1 MAQKPDKAQKT
12 EKPTDR
18 RKKKAREDGQVV
30 KSADVVPWLLVLV
43 STFVLPTFL
52 ALAGDELTELMGQIR
67 RAAADPSPA
76 TAAAATRDAFLTT
89 LTLTIPLLLG
99 AMVIAFVGTL
109 GQVGPMLSIKAARPQ
124 FKRLNPVAG
133 LKRIVS
139 AKGQWEAAKA
149 VLRLV
154 VVAIVAIPLMYETGQ
169 DLAAGGMTLGVG
181 LEYIGGRLL
190 ELTRLVALLA
200 LVVSAADYGM
210 QKRNHIKDL
219 MMSKQ
224 EIKDE
229 QKQSDGDP
237 MMKGRMRAA
246 ARELSRNRM
255 LANVADASVIVVNPT
270 HFSVALR
277 YDPVIGVPT
286 VVAKGV
292 GSAAL
297 KLRQE
302 GLEALV
308 PVVECKPLARALYRV
323 CDVGSPVPNE
333 MFQGVAVLLA
343 FVQRLGVRRTLGGI
357 HVLPHDT
364 DALALPDRIR
374 QAAERA
380 IAADDESANRPRT
393 PVATPGRAR

>member
-1 MAQKPDKAQKT
+1 MSSKPDKAQKT

-30 KSADVVPWLLVLV
+30 KSAEVVPWLLVLIA
-43 STFVLPTFL
+43 TFVMPSYLGV
-52 ALAGDELTELMGQIR
+52 AGDVLIERTVEIKA
-67 RAAADPSPA
+67 AAADPSPA
-76 TAAAATRDAFLTT
+76 MAATAVREGFFAT
-89 LTLTIPLLLG
+89 LTLTVPLLLG
-99 AMVIAFVGTL
+99 AGVIAFLGTI
-109 GQVGPMLSIKAARPQ
+109 GQVGPLLSMKAVRPQ
-124 FKRLNPVAG
+124 FKRLNPATG

-149 VLRLV
+149 ILRLV
-154 VVAIVAIPLMYETGQ
+154 VVAVVAVPLMYDTGQ
-169 DLAAGGMTLGVG
+169 DLAAGGMTLGSG
-181 LEYIGGRLL
+181 LSYLGGRLL
-190 ELTRLVALLA
+190 QLVRMVAFLALL
-200 LVVSAADYGM
+200 VSAADYGM
-210 QKRNHIKDL
+210 QKRNHLKDL

-277 YDPVIGVPT
+277 YDPLIGVPT

-302 GLEALV
+302 GLEKMV

-323 CDVGSPVPNE
+323 CDVGTPVPNE

-357 HVLPHDT
+357 HVLPHDV

-374 QAAERA
+374 EAAERA
-380 IAADDESANRPRT
+380 IAAD
-393 PVATPGRAR
+393 AR

>member
-1 MAQKPDKAQKT
+1 MAAQDKAQKT

-30 KSADVVPWLLVLV
+30 KSAEVVPWLLVLIA
-43 STFVLPTFL
+43 TFVMPTFL
-52 ALAGDELTELMGQIR
+52 GVAGEVLFDRVGEIR
-67 RAAADPSPA
+67 AAAADPSPA
-76 TAAAATRDAFLTT
+76 AAVTAVREAFFAV
-89 LTLTIPLLLG
+89 LTLTVPLLVG
-99 AMVIAFVGTL
+99 AAAIAFVGTI
-109 GQVGPMLSIKAARPQ
+109 GQVGPLLSIKAARPQ
-124 FKRLNPVAG
+124 FKRLNPWSG

-149 VLRLV
+149 ILRLI
-154 VVAIVAIPLMYETGQ
+154 VVAVVAIPLMVDTGN
-169 DLAAGGMTLGVG
+169 DLAAGGMTLGAG
-181 LEYIGGRLL
+181 LGYIGGRLL
-190 ELTRLVALLA
+190 QLVRMVAFLALL
-200 LVVSAADYGM
+200 VSAADYAM

-237 MMKGRMRAA
+237 LMKGRMRQA

-277 YDPVIGVPT
+277 YDPLVGVPIVT
-286 VVAKGV
+286 AKGV
-292 GSAAL
+292 GNAAL
-297 KLRQE
+297 QLREE
-302 GLEALV
+302 GLEKMV

-323 CDVGSPVPNE
+323 CDIGTAVPNE

-343 FVQRLGVRRTLGGI
+343 FVQRLGARRTLGGI

-374 QAAERA
+374 EAAERA
-380 IAADDESANRPRT
+380 IAAD
-393 PVATPGRAR
+393 AR

>member
-12 EKPTDR
+12 EKPTER

-30 KSADVVPWLLVLV
+30 KSAEVVPWLLVLI
-43 STFVLPTFL
+43 STFVMPTFL
-52 ALAGDELTELMGQIR
+52 GVAGDVLIELMGQIR
-67 RAAADPSPA
+67 TAAADPSPA
-76 TAAAATRDAFLTT
+76 AAATATREAFFAV
-89 LTLTIPLLLG
+89 LTLTVPLLLG
-99 AMVIAFVGTL
+99 AMAIAFVGTL
-109 GQVGPMLSIKAARPQ
+109 GQVGPLLSKKAVQPQ
-124 FKRLNPVAG
+124 FKRLNPVTG

-149 VLRLV
+149 VLRLL
-154 VVAIVAIPLMYETGQ
+154 VVAVVAIPLMYRTGQ
-169 DLAAGGMTLGVG
+169 DLAAGGMTLGAG

-190 ELTRLVALLA
+190 ELTRIVAFLA
-200 LVVSAADYGM
+200 LVVSAADYAM

-237 MMKGRMRAA
+237 LMKGRMRAA
-246 ARELSRNRM
+246 AREMSRNRM

-292 GSAAL
+292 GNAAL
-297 KLRQE
+297 RLRQE
-302 GLEALV
+302 GLEAMV

-374 QAAERA
+374 KAAEKA
-380 IAADDESANRPRT
+380 MAADEANRNLSRST
-393 PVATPGRAR
+393 

>member
-1 MAQKPDKAQKT
+1 MAGNQDKAQKT
-12 EKPTDR
+12 EKPTER

-30 KSADVVPWLLVLV
+30 RSAEVVPWLLVLV
-43 STFVLPTFL
+43 STFIMPAFLGVAGEVLSERM
-52 ALAGDELTELMGQIR
+52 AEI
-67 RAAADPSPA
+67 RAAAANPSPS
-76 TAAAATRDAFLTT
+76 AAAEAVRGAFFAVAT
-89 LTLTIPLLLG
+89 LTVPILLG
-99 AMVIAFVGTL
+99 AMVIAFVATI
-109 GQVGPMLSIKAARPQ
+109 GQVGPLLSVKAVRPQ
-124 FKRLNPVAG
+124 FKRLNPVTG

-149 VLRLV
+149 VLRLC
-154 VVAIVAIPLMYETGQ
+154 VVAVIAIPLMYDTGQ
-169 DLAAGGMTLGVG
+169 DLAAGGLSLGAG
-181 LEYIGGRLL
+181 LEYLGGRLL

-237 MMKGRMRAA
+237 LMKGRMRQA

-277 YDPVIGVPT
+277 YDSTIGVPT
-286 VVAKGV
+286 VVAKGA

-297 KLRQE
+297 RLRQE
-302 GLEALV
+302 GLDAMV

-323 CDVGSPVPNE
+323 CDIGSPVPNE

-343 FVQRLGVRRTLGGI
+343 FVQRLGVRRTLGGV

-364 DALALPDRIR
+364 DALAIPDRIR
-374 QAAERA
+374 EAAERA
-380 IAADDESANRPRT
+380 IAAEEAAEMSA
-393 PVATPGRAR
+393 AR

>member
-1 MAQKPDKAQKT
+1 MAAQDKAQKT

-30 KSADVVPWLLVLV
+30 KSAEVVPWLLVLIA
-43 STFVLPTFL
+43 TFVMPAFL
-52 ALAGDELTELMGQIR
+52 GVAGEVLFDRVGEIR
-67 RAAADPSPA
+67 AAAADPSPA
-76 TAAAATRDAFLTT
+76 AAVAAVREAFFAV
-89 LTLTIPLLLG
+89 LTLTVPLLIG
-99 AMVIAFVGTL
+99 AAAIAFVGTI
-109 GQVGPMLSIKAARPQ
+109 GQVGPLLSIKAVRPQ
-124 FKRLNPVAG
+124 FKRLNPWSG

-149 VLRLV
+149 ILRLI
-154 VVAIVAIPLMYETGQ
+154 VVAVVAIPLMVDTGN
-169 DLAAGGMTLGVG
+169 DLAAGGMTLGAG
-181 LEYIGGRLL
+181 LGYIGGRLL
-190 ELTRLVALLA
+190 QLVRMVAFLALL
-200 LVVSAADYGM
+200 VSAADYAM

-237 MMKGRMRAA
+237 LMKGRMRQA

-277 YDPVIGVPT
+277 YDPLVGVPIVT
-286 VVAKGV
+286 AKGV
-292 GSAAL
+292 GNAAL
-297 KLRQE
+297 RLREE
-302 GLEALV
+302 GLEKMV

-323 CDVGSPVPNE
+323 CDVGTAVPNE

-343 FVQRLGVRRTLGGI
+343 FVQRLGARRTLGGI

-374 QAAERA
+374 EAAERA
-380 IAADDESANRPRT
+380 IAAD
-393 PVATPGRAR
+393 AR

>member
-12 EKPTDR
+12 EKPTER

-30 KSADVVPWLLVLV
+30 RSAEVVPWLLVLV
-43 STFVLPTFL
+43 STFVMPNFL
-52 ALAGDELTELMGQIR
+52 GLAGEVLTDQMGEIR
-67 RAAADPSPA
+67 AAAADPSPA
-76 TAAAATRDAFLTT
+76 AAINAVQSAFFAV
-89 LTLTIPLLLG
+89 LTLTVPLLLG
-99 AMVIAFVGTL
+99 AMVIAFVATI
-109 GQVGPMLSIKAARPQ
+109 GQVGPLLSVKAVRPQ
-124 FKRLNPVAG
+124 FKRLNPATG

-149 VLRLV
+149 ILRLV
-154 VVAIVAIPLMYETGQ
+154 VVAIVAIPLMYETGT
-169 DLAAGGMTLGVG
+169 DLAAGGMTLGAG

-190 ELTRLVALLA
+190 ELTRLVAFLA
-200 LVVSAADYGM
+200 LVVSAADYAM

-237 MMKGRMRAA
+237 LMKGRMRAA

-297 KLRQE
+297 RLRQE
-302 GLEALV
+302 GLEAMV

-374 QAAERA
+374 KAAERA
-380 IAADDESANRPRT
+380 MAADAAGSSPSRST
-393 PVATPGRAR
+393 

>member
-1 MAQKPDKAQKT
+1 MANKPDKAQKT
-12 EKPTDR
+12 EKPTER

-30 KSADVVPWLLVLV
+30 RSADVVPWLLVLIT
-43 STFVLPTFL
+43 TFVMPTFL
-52 ALAGDELTELMGQIR
+52 GVAGEVLSEQMGEIR
-67 RAAADPSPA
+67 S
-76 TAAAATRDAFLTT
+76 AAATPTPSAAAEAVQGAFFAVLPLTV
-89 LTLTIPLLLG
+89 PLWLG
-99 AMVIAFVGTL
+99 AGVIAFLGTI
-109 GQVGPMLSIKAARPQ
+109 GQVGPLLSVKAVRPQ
-124 FKRLNPVAG
+124 FKRLNPATG
-133 LKRIVS
+133 IKRIVS
-139 AKGQWEAAKA
+139 VKGQWEGIKA
-149 VLRLV
+149 LLRLI
-154 VVAIVAIPLMYETGQ
+154 VVAVVAIPLMYETGQ
-169 DLAAGGMTLGVG
+169 HLAAGGMTLGMG
-181 LEYIGGRLL
+181 LEYLGGRLL
-190 ELTRLVALLA
+190 TLVRTVAFLALLVA
-200 LVVSAADYGM
+200 AADYAV

-237 MMKGRMRAA
+237 MMKGRMRQA
-246 ARELSRNRM
+246 ARHLSRNRM
-255 LANVADASVIVVNPT
+255 LANVADANVIVVNPT

-277 YDPVIGVPT
+277 YDPLVGVPT

-297 KLRQE
+297 RLRQE
-302 GLEALV
+302 GLEAMV

-357 HVLPHDT
+357 HVLPNDT

-374 QAAERA
+374 KAAERA
-380 IAADDESANRPRT
+380 IAADGASATDARVRT
-393 PVATPGRAR
+393 

>member
-1 MAQKPDKAQKT
+1 MAGSQDKSQKT
-12 EKPTDR
+12 EKPTER
-18 RKKKAREDGQVV
+18 RKKKARDDGQVV
-30 KSADVVPWLLVLV
+30 RSAEVVPWLLVLV
-43 STFVLPTFL
+43 STFVMPVFL
-52 ALAGDELTELMGQIR
+52 GLAGDVLMERMAEIR
-67 RAAADPSPA
+67 AAAADPSPA
-76 TAAAATRDAFLTT
+76 AAAEAVRGAFYAVAT
-89 LTLTIPLLLG
+89 LTVPILLG
-99 AMVIAFVGTL
+99 AMVIAFVATI
-109 GQVGPMLSIKAARPQ
+109 GQVGPLLSIKAVRPQ

-139 AKGQWEAAKA
+139 VKGQWEAAKA
-149 VLRLV
+149 VLRLC
-154 VVAIVAIPLMYETGQ
+154 VVAVIAIPLMYDTGQ
-169 DLAAGGMTLGVG
+169 DLATGGLSLGDG
-181 LEYIGGRLL
+181 LEYLGGRLL
-190 ELTRLVALLA
+190 ELTRMVALLA
-200 LVVSAADYGM
+200 LVVSAADYGV
-210 QKRNHIKDL
+210 QKRNHLKDL

-237 MMKGRMRAA
+237 LMKGRMRQA

-277 YDPVIGVPT
+277 YDATIGVPI

-297 KLRQE
+297 RLRQE

-323 CDVGSPVPNE
+323 CDIGNPVPNE

-343 FVQRLGVRRTLGGI
+343 FVQRLGVRRTLGGV

-364 DALALPDRIR
+364 DALAIPERIR
-374 QAAERA
+374 KAAERA
-380 IAADDESANRPRT
+380 MAA
-393 PVATPGRAR
+393 VAAAAMSGAR

>member
-1 MAQKPDKAQKT
+1 MAGQDKTQKT

-30 KSADVVPWLLVLV
+30 KSAEVVPWLLVLIA
-43 STFVLPTFL
+43 TFVMPAFL
-52 ALAGDELTELMGQIR
+52 GLAGEVLFDRMAEIR
-67 RAAADPSPA
+67 TAAADPSPA
-76 TAAAATRDAFLTT
+76 AAVAAVREAFFAV
-89 LTLTIPLLLG
+89 LTLTVPLLIG
-99 AMVIAFVGTL
+99 AAAIAFVATI
-109 GQVGPMLSIKAARPQ
+109 GQVGPLLSIKAVRPQ
-124 FKRLNPVAG
+124 FKRLNPWTG

-149 VLRLV
+149 ILRLV
-154 VVAIVAIPLMYETGQ
+154 VVAVVAIPLMVDTGN
-169 DLAAGGMTLGVG
+169 DLAAGGMTLGAG
-181 LEYIGGRLL
+181 LGYIGGRLL
-190 ELTRLVALLA
+190 QLVRMVAFLALL
-200 LVVSAADYGM
+200 VSAADYAM

-237 MMKGRMRAA
+237 LMKGRMRQA

-277 YDPVIGVPT
+277 YDPLVGVPI
-286 VVAKGV
+286 VIAKGV
-292 GSAAL
+292 GNAAL
-297 KLRQE
+297 RLRQE
-302 GLEALV
+302 GLDAMV

-323 CDVGSPVPNE
+323 CDVGTPVPNE

-357 HVLPHDT
+357 HILPHDT

-374 QAAERA
+374 EAAERA
-380 IAADDESANRPRT
+380 IAAD
-393 PVATPGRAR
+393 AR